1 MSERTELVM
10 DAAAASAASPPPARQ
25 PAERAE
31 LLPAC
36 KNCGRFS
43 AAPYLHSFS
52 AALDQTKNQT
62 YQNNNGWI
70 VTPTSCDA
78 TTAGVAGA
86 AFCSGDCLYSY
97 LFAHDFMT
105 NKTADVAL
113 HFFKKVDAFRPSGE
127 KASTPARS
135 RLDRL
140 SSDLSGRGGGLDF
153 G

>member
-1 MSERTELVM
+1 M

-113 HFFKKVDAFRPSGE
+113 LEGRSPEWPAALGASFSLGVAGCRDSAGAMFSWMVAFLPVAGV
-127 KASTPARS
+127 A
-135 RLDRL
+135 L
-140 SSDLSGRGGGLDF
+140 
-153 G
+153 

>member
-1 MSERTELVM
+1 MRALLGGAV
-10 DAAAASAASPPPARQ
+10 PA
-25 PAERAE
+25 
-31 LLPAC
+31 L
-36 KNCGRFS
+36 
-43 AAPYLHSFS
+43 FS

-78 TTAGVAGA
+78 TTAGAAGA

-97 LFAHDFMT
+97 LAHDFMT

-127 KASTPARS
+127 KASTPVP

-140 SSDLSGRGGGLDF
+140 SSDLSGRGTLDLVDWENLN
-153 G
+153 

>member
-1 MSERTELVM
+1 M
-10 DAAAASAASPPPARQ
+10 
-25 PAERAE
+25 
-31 LLPAC
+31 
-36 KNCGRFS
+36 
-43 AAPYLHSFS
+43 
-52 AALDQTKNQT
+52 
-62 YQNNNGWI
+62 
-70 VTPTSCDA
+70 TPTSCDA

-127 KASTPARS
+127 KASTPCARAWTACPAI
-135 RLDRL
+135 
-140 SSDLSGRGGGLDF
+140 LSGRGGLDF

>member
-1 MSERTELVM
+1 MAERVELVM

-62 YQNNNGWI
+62 YQNSNGWI

-127 KASTPARS
+127 KASTPSRS

-140 SSDLSGRGGGLDF
+140 SSDLSGRGGLDF

>member
-1 MSERTELVM
+1 MAERTELVM
-10 DAAAASAASPPPARQ
+10 DAAASAASPPPARQ

-78 TTAGVAGA
+78 TK
-86 AFCSGDCLYSY
+86 CS
-97 LFAHDFMT
+97 
-105 NKTADVAL
+105 
-113 HFFKKVDAFRPSGE
+113 
-127 KASTPARS
+127 
-135 RLDRL
+135 
-140 SSDLSGRGGGLDF
+140 
-153 G
+153 

>member
-1 MSERTELVM
+1 MEKSSVAR
-10 DAAAASAASPPPARQ
+10 DAAAAQAATSSPPPSSRQ
-25 PAERAE
+25 PAERSE
-31 LLPAC
+31 LPAC
-36 KNCGRFS
+36 KNCLRFS

-140 SSDLSGRGGGLDF
+140 SSDLSGRGGLDF